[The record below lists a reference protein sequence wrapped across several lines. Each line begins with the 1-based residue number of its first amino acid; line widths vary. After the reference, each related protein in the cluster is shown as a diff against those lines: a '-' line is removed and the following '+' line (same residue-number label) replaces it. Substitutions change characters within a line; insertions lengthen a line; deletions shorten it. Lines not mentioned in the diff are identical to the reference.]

1 LQDRGPELADN
12 NVQKQPLVAEVMND
26 QLKKTEETLEALRR
40 AEQKYRSIFEHCLE
54 GIFQTTPEG
63 KYLSANPALARMYG
77 YESAEELIA
86 DLTDITRQLYVQP
99 GRRDEF
105 IRLVRENGQ
114 VLEFESQIFRRNRS
128 VIWISESA
136 RVVRDEVSG
145 EVLYYEGMVQDITR
159 RKAAEEERDQ
169 ANARLSV
176 QYAVARTLA
185 EVRHLGEASK
195 KIVQAICESVGWDFG
210 DMWRLN
216 PETNLLH
223 CVDIWHAPE
232 FHAHELIESTQKTTF
247 AAGVGLPGRVW
258 SSRKAFWIPDVG
270 LDTNSPRGLL
280 AARGGLHGAF
290 AFPIMQGTDL
300 IGVMEFFS
308 SGIHP
313 PDDDLLSMLSA
324 LGTQIGSF
332 VQREQLANQLARY
345 ADSPCD

>member
-1 LQDRGPELADN
+1 
-12 NVQKQPLVAEVMND
+12 MND
-26 QLKKTEETLEALRR
+26 QVKKTEETLEALRR

-63 KYLSANPALARMYG
+63 KYISANPALARMYG
-77 YESAEELIA
+77 YESAEELIT
-86 DLTDITRQLYVQP
+86 DLTDITRQLYVQS

-136 RVVRDEVSG
+136 RVVHDEVSG

-185 EVRHLGEASK
+185 EVRHLGEASR

-232 FHAHELIESTQKTTF
+232 FDAHELIESTQKTTF

-270 LDTNSPRGLL
+270 LDTSSPRGVL
-280 AARGGLHGAF
+280 AASGGLHGAF

-308 SGIHP
+308 RGIHP

-332 VQREQLANQLARY
+332 VQREQLANQLALY
-345 ADSPCD
+345 ADNPCD

>member
-1 LQDRGPELADN
+1 MA
-12 NVQKQPLVAEVMND
+12 LVAEAMND
-26 QLKKTEETLEALRR
+26 QLKKNEETVEALRR

-63 KYLSANPALARMYG
+63 KYISANPALARMYG
-77 YESAEELIA
+77 YASPEELIS
-86 DLTDITRQLYVQP
+86 DLTDITRQLYVQS
-99 GRRDEF
+99 GRRAEF
-105 IRLVRENGQ
+105 IQLVRENGK
-114 VLEFESQIFRRNRS
+114 VLDFESQIFRRDRS

-136 RVVRDEVSG
+136 RVVRDEISG

-195 KIVQAICESVGWDFG
+195 KIVQSICESVGWDFG
-210 DMWRLN
+210 DMWRVDPKANVLR
-216 PETNLLH
+216 
-223 CVDIWHAPE
+223 CVDIWHSPE
-232 FHAHELIESTQKTTF
+232 FHDHEFIESTQKTTF
-247 AAGVGLPGRVW
+247 EPGDGLPGRVW
-258 SSRKAFWIPDVG
+258 TSRKAFWIPDVG
-270 LDTNSPRGLL
+270 IDSNFTRGLL
-280 AARGGLHGAF
+280 AAKGGLHGAF
-290 AFPIMQGTDL
+290 AFPIMRGNEL

-308 SGIHP
+308 RGIHP

-332 VQREQLANQLARY
+332 VQREQMANQLARY
-345 ADSPCD
+345 AGSA

>member
-1 LQDRGPELADN
+1 
-12 NVQKQPLVAEVMND
+12 MND
-26 QLKKTEETLEALRR
+26 QVKKTEETLEALRR

-63 KYLSANPALARMYG
+63 KYISANPALARMYG
-77 YESAEELIA
+77 YETAEELIA

-136 RVVRDEVSG
+136 RVVRDELSE
-145 EVLYYEGMVQDITR
+145 EVLYYEGMVQDISR

-223 CVDIWHAPE
+223 SVDIWHAPE

-247 AAGVGLPGRVW
+247 AIGVGLPGRVW
-258 SSRKAFWIPDVG
+258 SSRKAFWVPDVG
-270 LDTNSPRGLL
+270 LDTNSPRGVL
-280 AARGGLHGAF
+280 AAKGGLHGAF

-308 SGIHP
+308 RGIHP

-332 VQREQLANQLARY
+332 VQREQLANQLAPY
-345 ADSPCD
+345 ADGHSE

>member
-1 LQDRGPELADN
+1 MPI
-12 NVQKQPLVAEVMND
+12 VPEVMND
-26 QLKKTEETLEALRR
+26 QVKTTEETLEALRR

-63 KYLSANPALARMYG
+63 KYISANPALARMYG
-77 YESAEELIA
+77 YTSEEELIA
-86 DLTDITRQLYVQP
+86 DLTDITRQLYVQH

-105 IRLVRENGQ
+105 IQLIRETGE
-114 VLEFESQIFRRNRS
+114 VIEFESQIFRRDRS

-136 RVVRDEVSG
+136 RVVRDEVSQ
-145 EVLYYEGMVQDITR
+145 EVLYYEGMVQNITR

-185 EVRHLGEASK
+185 EVRHLGQASK

-210 DMWRLN
+210 DMWRVD
-216 PETNLLH
+216 PQANLLR
-223 CVDIWHAPE
+223 CVDIWHAPN
-232 FHAHELIESTQKTTF
+232 FQAHDFIEVTQKTTF
-247 AAGVGLPGRVW
+247 EAGSGLPGRVW

-270 LDTNSPRGLL
+270 LDISKFPRVGL
-280 AARGGLHGAF
+280 AAAGGLHGAF
-290 AFPIMQGTDL
+290 AFPIMLGEEV

-308 SGIHP
+308 RGIHP
-313 PDDDLLSMLSA
+313 PDDDFLSMLSA

-332 VQREQLANQLARY
+332 VQKEQLANQLERY
-345 ADSPCD
+345 ADG

>member
-1 LQDRGPELADN
+1 
-12 NVQKQPLVAEVMND
+12 MND
-26 QLKKTEETLEALRR
+26 QVKKTEETLEALRR
-40 AEQKYRSIFEHCLE
+40 AEQNYRSIFEHCLE

-63 KYLSANPALARMYG
+63 KYISANPALARIYG
-77 YESAEELIA
+77 YDSPEKLIA

-99 GRRDEF
+99 GRRAEF
-105 IRLVRENGQ
+105 IQLVRENGK
-114 VLEFESQIFRRNRS
+114 VIDFESQIYRRERS
-128 VIWISESA
+128 LIWISESA
-136 RVVRDEVSG
+136 RVVRDELSQ

-195 KIVQAICESVGWDFG
+195 KIVQSICESVGWDFG
-210 DMWRLN
+210 DMWRVDPKANILR
-216 PETNLLH
+216 
-223 CVDIWHAPE
+223 CVDIWHVPE
-232 FHAHELIESTQKTTF
+232 FHAHEFIDSTQKTTF
-247 AAGVGLPGRVW
+247 EAGFGLPGRVW

-270 LDTNSPRGLL
+270 LDDKFSRGAL

-290 AFPIMQGTDL
+290 AFPIMLAGDV

-308 SGIHP
+308 RGIHP

-332 VQREQLANQLARY
+332 VHREQLANQLERY
-345 ADSPCD
+345 ADNMEVSNQPGFSR

>member
-1 LQDRGPELADN
+1 
-12 NVQKQPLVAEVMND
+12 MND
-26 QLKKTEETLEALRR
+26 QAKKTEETLEALRR
-40 AEQKYRSIFEHCLE
+40 AEQKYRSIFEHCVE

-63 KYLSANPALARMYG
+63 KYISANPALARMYG
-77 YESAEELIA
+77 YATAEDLIT

-99 GRRDEF
+99 GRRSEF
-105 IRLVRENGQ
+105 ARLIRESGQ
-114 VLEFESQIFRRNRS
+114 VIEFESQIFRRDHS

-136 RVVRDEVSG
+136 RVVRDEISG

-159 RKAAEEERDQ
+159 RKGAEEERDQ
-169 ANARLSV
+169 ANARLAV

-185 EVRHLGEASK
+185 EVQHLGEASK

-210 DMWRLN
+210 DMWRLDSEAN
-216 PETNLLH
+216 RLC

-232 FHAHELIESTQKTTF
+232 FHAHEFIESTQNTTF
-247 AAGVGLPGRVW
+247 EAGAGLPGRVW

-270 LDTNSPRGLL
+270 LDTSSVRGML
-280 AARGGLHGAF
+280 AAKGGLHGAF
-290 AFPIMQGTDL
+290 AFPIMLGTDL

-308 SGIHP
+308 RGIHP

-332 VQREQLANQLARY
+332 VQKEQLAIQLAHERS
-345 ADSPCD
+345 AFGVQRSA